1 VRATRVVPANRLSP
15 FEGTRVVTTLDSAR
29 FVDQPPLQ
37 VYAQL
42 LDEDIFER
50 GQQLSKKS
58 RGLSTSPV
66 ITPYSGH
73 DLPPAPF
80 TGHRTTRQH

>member
-1 VRATRVVPANRLSP
+1 MRATRVVPANRLSP

-66 ITPYSGH
+66 VDG
-73 DLPPAPF
+73 
-80 TGHRTTRQH
+80 RVK